1 MIENFIKENN
11 IECYKDASLK
21 KYNTYKIDTKCNYLI
36 FPKNREEIINII
48 KFLKTNNLKFL
59 VLGNGSNIIFSKE
72 YYDGVIVKLDKL
84 NNLNINDNI
93 VEVEAGYSLIKLAM
107 ETANLGLSGLQFAS
121 GIPGSVGASVA
132 MNAGAYKHSLSEIIE
147 SVEVLNPNYEL
158 ITMTKNEL
166 NFNYRDSFF
175 KHNKDYI
182 VISSKIKLTKGDKK
196 EILEKI
202 NTRRLRRLETQP
214 LEYPSAGSVFR
225 NPEGMHA
232 GALIEECNLKGY
244 SIGGAMISK
253 KHANFIINYNNA
265 TGKDIIELINIA
277 KESVLKKYNIELV
290 LEQIIID

>member
-21 KYNTYKIDTKCNYLI
+21 KYNTYKIDAKCNYLI

-147 SVEVLNPNYEL
+147 SV
-158 ITMTKNEL
+158 
-166 NFNYRDSFF
+166 
-175 KHNKDYI
+175 
-182 VISSKIKLTKGDKK
+182 
-196 EILEKI
+196 
-202 NTRRLRRLETQP
+202 
-214 LEYPSAGSVFR
+214 
-225 NPEGMHA
+225 
-232 GALIEECNLKGY
+232 
-244 SIGGAMISK
+244 
-253 KHANFIINYNNA
+253 
-265 TGKDIIELINIA
+265 
-277 KESVLKKYNIELV
+277 
-290 LEQIIID
+290 